1 MAYPR
6 SSLAEL
12 ASVRAGGQR
21 PDGFVVVGDRDG
33 REWADRN
40 RFFAVDI
47 RDCDDELDAFAGLD
61 VVLRVRDPRPHRE
74 LVQRLALTAR
84 YLTVHDTTTR
94 RSEFI
99 RA

>member
-6 SSLAEL
+6 SSLADL
-12 ASVRAGGQR
+12 AAVRAGGQR

-33 REWADRN
+33 CAWATRN
-40 RFFAVDI
+40 RFFAVAI
-47 RDCDDELDAFAGLD
+47 SDCDEDLDAFAGID
-61 VVLRVRDPRPHRE
+61 VVVRVRDPRPHRE

-84 YLTVHDTTTR
+84 YLTVHDTTAR
-94 RSEFI
+94 CSEFV